1 MWIHSQDP
9 YFPSD
14 IGAQLQHTKPE
25 VNFVVVP
32 NAPNPLT
39 LNNLDSLNAAGANVY
54 LTSVD
59 DITTKPAWLK
69 GVKPDAS
76 GKTNGATSAAI
87 IVNDHGS
94 GNVDA
99 FYMYFYA
106 FNYGPPVLGQDVD
119 DHVGD
124 WEHTMVRFLNGKPQA
139 VWFSQVFGECNQ
151 LQRCIPTKICT
162 SMRME
167 KPSAT
172 TPSRNEG

>member
-1 MWIHSQDP
+1 M
-9 YFPSD
+9 
-14 IGAQLQHTKPE
+14 
-25 VNFVVVP
+25 P

-39 LNNLDSLNAAGANVY
+39 LNNLDSLNAAGPNVY

-76 GKTNGATSAAI
+76 GKTNGAISTAI

-94 GNVDA
+94 GTVDA

-139 VWFSQVFGECNQ
+139 VWFSQVIIAFYQ
-151 LQRCIPTKICT
+151 LQRYMSTKICT

-167 KPSAT
+167 KPSAI